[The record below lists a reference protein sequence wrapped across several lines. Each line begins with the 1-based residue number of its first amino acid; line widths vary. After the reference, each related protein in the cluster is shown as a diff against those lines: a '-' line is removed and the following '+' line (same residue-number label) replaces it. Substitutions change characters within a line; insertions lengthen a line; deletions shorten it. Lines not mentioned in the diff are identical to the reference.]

1 MKKMF
6 SDFPALSAQQT
17 TVHADVFHSGLADRF
32 LGGLVNFPGRTLQC
46 VMVLFGSVVRVRPD
60 SEETIVGPAIHW
72 GPKINDVRIK
82 ARAGS
87 RGVIMTVG
95 DATLSNAIGHKP
107 EAAALR
113 LMSGREFTL
122 GLSDKPDIAQTLS
135 ACFAAILHELDSAQ
149 TGMETVI
156 EAQLRIML
164 VSLWRAGVN
173 EMIED
178 QSYKTANLTLERFRH
193 LVEAHLRERWPVHR
207 FAAELGV
214 SPDRLHDIC
223 TRTLGKPPQRLIRD
237 RLTFEAQ
244 ALLQRSHQTL
254 DQIADHLGFNSTS
267 QFSAFFKTEMC
278 VPPGAFRKA
287 NTLHGGGLQ
296 QMQVGSYADWP

>member
-1 MKKMF
+1 MKKMV
-6 SDFPALSAQQT
+6 SGLAALATHQT
-17 TVHADVFHSGLADRF
+17 TIHADVFQSGLDDRF
-32 LGGLVNFPGRTLQC
+32 LGGLVDFPGRTTRCLL
-46 VMVLFGSVVRVRPD
+46 VLSGSAVRLKPE

-72 GPKINDVRIK
+72 GPKVNDARIK
-82 ARAGS
+82 AKAGS
-87 RGVIMTVG
+87 NGVIMTVG

-122 GLSDKPDIAQTLS
+122 NLSAKPDIIQTLS
-135 ACFAAILHELDSAQ
+135 ACFAAIFKELDAAQ

-156 EAQLRIML
+156 EAQIRIML

-173 EMIED
+173 EMIEH

-193 LVEAHLRERWPVHR
+193 LVEAHLRERWPVYR

-254 DQIADHLGFNSTS
+254 DQIADHLGFSSTS
-267 QFSAFFKTEMC
+267 QFSTFFKAEMGI
-278 VPPGAFRKA
+278 PPGAFRKA
-287 NTLHGGGLQ
+287 NTQHGGSLQ
-296 QMQVGSYADWP
+296 QLQVGSYADWP